1 MVELTAIFYFLFFKF
16 FFCLHTVEF
25 LYWLHINGE

>member
-1 MVELTAIFYFLFFKF
+1 MVELTAFFFFKKKI